1 MPIIIM
7 DTLTH
12 FLLTQLIQTPTWL
25 TLLSF
30 LLENTF
36 IVFLVLTI
44 GRGIQKLSAPL
55 EPAYTYSS
63 KEIFICSVTILLNT
77 IFTYMGF
84 WFWKEGVIIMQLS
97 FSFYI
102 LIDFV
107 LLFLAMDFLM
117 FVFHFMIHKTPAHKY
132 IHQLH
137 HQAVDPKPIDLFV
150 LHPMETMCFGSL
162 WLCLLWV
169 YPFNFYSII
178 VYLTLNVVFGM
189 I

>member
-1 MPIIIM
+1 
-7 DTLTH
+7 
-12 FLLTQLIQTPTWL
+12 
-25 TLLSF
+25 
-30 LLENTF
+30 
-36 IVFLVLTI
+36 
-44 GRGIQKLSAPL
+44 
-55 EPAYTYSS
+55 
-63 KEIFICSVTILLNT
+63 
-77 IFTYMGF
+77 MGF

-150 LHPMETMCFGSL
+150 LHPLETICFGSL

-169 YPFNFYSII
+169 YPFNFYSITL
-178 VYLTLNVVFGM
+178 YLTLNVVFGM
-189 I
+189 IGHLGLEPFPVALRNHTLVKFLGTSTYHHQHHQDVNHNFGFYTTLWDRLFGTLKK